1 MLLTLLSLI
10 SFVPHSGGNKKDPI
24 PDCEDRLGVLGVPDG
39 VPLLSFA
46 NLPPRLV
53 AVLWLQHGA
62 CKARSHFQTSRVQP
76 GENFKS
82 NSQVIGCLKFGV
94 ELNQQLTG
102 DVLNKLRSRNTSYRT
117 ILSRFPSGYD
127 QPLDVGDLYFP

>member
-46 NLPPRLV
+46 NLPPPSSPGGCAV
-53 AVLWLQHGA
+53 AAAWRMQGPLTLPDLKSATG
-62 CKARSHFQTSRVQP
+62 
-76 GENFKS
+76 GEF
-82 NSQVIGCLKFGV
+82 
-94 ELNQQLTG
+94 
-102 DVLNKLRSRNTSYRT
+102 
-117 ILSRFPSGYD
+117 
-127 QPLDVGDLYFP
+127 